1 MAFDILNALH
11 NDLEEAKQR
20 RDNVPNEIDMMRI
33 RKVNNAHNDAA
44 QRPNPE
50 PLWLTLWYEGEVC
63 CLFADSNVG
72 KSIYAMQIAAHIAE
86 KHRVMLFDF
95 ELSDK

>member
-50 PLWLTLWYEGEVC
+50 PLWLTL
-63 CLFADSNVG
+63 
-72 KSIYAMQIAAHIAE
+72 
-86 KHRVMLFDF
+86 
-95 ELSDK
+95 